1 MTRKPSLSPKHRL
14 SVLTALALLVSLG
27 CGGRGSGSGLTTAQ
41 TPVIATSN
49 LSGGQPN
56 TKLVLSGTG
65 FTDVQQVWFGQ
76 TPAVDFDPSADGTQL
91 TVTIPAGTGTVTLTV
106 TTSAGTSP
114 VGPSFTFQQVPPA
127 VTAFTPGTGEPGTKV
142 VFKGTNLN
150 TSLQVT
156 FGGVNAVTLPSADGT
171 QLTAWV
177 PDQLGLGQAN
187 VAVGPAQPAGSPALL
202 EGQFTVLGRRL
213 DTLGGAL
220 VPVADLDPDYYGK
233 EFDFPSAGQ
242 RTAQYQQYS
251 LPKAPILHP
260 YNPGLD
266 VRPEIFTGIP
276 KFTLNIKYPQAFS
289 TALPDSVAAQVQAAG
304 IDPGKLDIFVESQD
318 QIWTGVPML
327 FRPHYWT
334 DPDAPNIGIYS
345 TASRITVG
353 LFEAENGVVF
363 TGHPVNDFFSDPSD
377 ISVHSTDPAVASQ
390 VLSSPNNYPV
400 SGLDS
405 GTSTSFWSLVVK
417 GNQAAATLH
426 LLLNDA
432 DQAALESLF
441 TGSTLTIGQLGQA
454 LQGLTLSNP
463 RMVTQSRAL
472 FRPVITGA
480 ILGSASQGGDPTLTI
495 LGSGFTGATGVTVG
509 SANQAAA
516 ALTVVSDTVITVT
529 IPQAVAAQGNIIV
542 TSAFGASRPAALN

>member
-1 MTRKPSLSPKHRL
+1 
-14 SVLTALALLVSLG
+14 
-27 CGGRGSGSGLTTAQ
+27 
-41 TPVIATSN
+41 IATSN

-76 TPAVDFDPSADGTQL
+76 TPAVDFSPTSDGTQL

-127 VTAFTPGTGEPGTKV
+127 VTAFTPDTGEPGTKV
-142 VFKGTNLN
+142 VFSGTNLN
-150 TSLQVT
+150 ASLQVT
-156 FGGVNAVTLPSADGT
+156 FGGVQAVTLPSADGT
-171 QLTAWV
+171 QLMAWV

-187 VAVGPAQPAGSPALL
+187 VAIGPAQPAGSPALR
-202 EGQFTVLGRRL
+202 EGQFTVLARRL

-220 VPVADLDPDYYGK
+220 VPVAGLDLGFYGK

-251 LPKAPILHP
+251 LPKAPVLHP

-276 KFTLNIKYPQAFS
+276 KFTLNLQFPQVFNA
-289 TALPDSVAAQVQAAG
+289 ALPDSLAAQARTAG
-304 IDPGKLDIFVESQD
+304 IDPSKLAIFMESQD

-334 DPDAPNIGIYS
+334 DPGAPNFGIYS
-345 TASRITVG
+345 TSSRISVG
-353 LFEAENGVVF
+353 IFEAENGVVF
-363 TGHPVNDFFSDPSD
+363 TGHPANDFFSDPAD
-377 ISVHSTDPAVASQ
+377 ISVHSASLAVDSQ

-400 SGLDS
+400 SGFDS
-405 GTSTSFWSLVVK
+405 ATSTSFWSLVVK
-417 GNQAAATLH
+417 GNQGAATLH

-432 DQAALESLF
+432 DQAALESIF
-441 TGSTLTIGQLGQA
+441 SGSTLTIGQLGQA
-454 LQGLTLSNP
+454 LQGVTLSNP
-463 RMVTQSRAL
+463 RMVTQSQAL

-480 ILGSASQGGDPTLTI
+480 VLGSAPQDGDPTLTI

-509 SANQAAA
+509 SANQAGAA
-516 ALTVVSDTVITVT
+516 FTVVTDSLITVT

-542 TSAFGASRPAALN
+542 TSAFGASGPAALD